1 MTFMAGNGQADELRF
16 RFKQGDKFSL
26 VSVNEQK
33 MVHPPAPKGQDAGA
47 DSSEAVSQ
55 QTLRLECDF
64 DIEEVEDNGCAWGK
78 YAYRRVALKV
88 REKDVDIDYDSDAS
102 RPASPD
108 SRASQGGPAQGRGL
122 AKGGQKMPPQ
132 VLPFYLALGETFF
145 VRITPQG
152 RITNVNGLSAV
163 VGNAKSKIPNVAIKD
178 QLIQVIDRQFAED
191 KIRRALE
198 DQLAVFPDANSG
210 PVSIGDAWSRRQL
223 ADEDKIS
230 FEWIFRLRE
239 RRPAPILDT
248 NAQPSSKAVVT
259 DQISKFDSVPQSQ
272 NWCWVV
278 DVNVVVSSD
287 ANEAP
292 ISVEGLKAT
301 REVSGQGTGQ
311 IEIEESTGRI
321 INSVLAQD
329 VVEKIRFLTEGA
341 IRRPPPAPAPA
352 RTHIVT
358 TFQMIKRDSDP
369 APASPDASRGG
380 PEPNRPAL
388 SKVEGP

>member
-1 MTFMAGNGQADELRF
+1 
-16 RFKQGDKFSL
+16 
-26 VSVNEQK
+26 
-33 MVHPPAPKGQDAGA
+33 
-47 DSSEAVSQ
+47 
-55 QTLRLECDF
+55 
-64 DIEEVEDNGCAWGK
+64 
-78 YAYRRVALKV
+78 
-88 REKDVDIDYDSDAS
+88 
-102 RPASPD
+102 
-108 SRASQGGPAQGRGL
+108 
-122 AKGGQKMPPQ
+122 
-132 VLPFYLALGETFF
+132 
-145 VRITPQG
+145 
-152 RITNVNGLSAV
+152 

-178 QLIQVIDRQFAED
+178 QLIQVIDRQFDEAAIKRE
-191 KIRRALE
+191 LQN
-198 DQLAVFPDANSG
+198 QLAVFPDANSG
-210 PVSIGDAWSRRQL
+210 PISIGDAWSRRQL
-223 ADEDKIS
+223 AEEGKIS

-239 RRPAPILDT
+239 RRPAPILDP

-278 DVNVVVSSD
+278 DVNVGVSSD

-369 APASPDASRGG
+369 APAL
-380 PEPNRPAL
+380 PEPNRP
-388 SKVEGP
+388 